1 MSERSR
7 LGGLLGGSALLLL
20 TVNLANALHF
30 VFHLVMARML
40 GPAGYGVLAALLA
53 CLYVLNVIA
62 ESVQTVLA
70 RYASRA
76 GSAGRV
82 HTLLARSLRRA
93 ARATLPLLG
102 VWLLAAVALA
112 HWLHIPYPLS
122 ALFSLALAGV
132 VLLPV
137 NRGVLQGTR
146 RFGALGINFV
156 LEVGV
161 KLGLG
166 MAAVALGWKEAG
178 AVGAVGLSLCA
189 AFALSFPPLRDLL
202 RAPAEPAEDPDLH
215 YGLPVLA
222 VTATVMVFYSLDVLL
237 ARAFFPAAVAGRYAI
252 ASFLAKG
259 ILLGTMPV
267 TRAMFPIATEA
278 AERRGDVRRVL
289 AGALAILA
297 ACLAPALAVFALVP
311 DRLVRLAAGPGY
323 GDGDAAAVLLP
334 LGVALSL
341 MSVSNALLLWR
352 LSLGRPRFWAALP
365 LLVAM
370 ELAALLL
377 FHGSLREY
385 ALAVAGSNVLF
396 LAASALFAAG
406 AAPPA
411 PE

>member
-1 MSERSR
+1 VSERSR
-7 LGGLLGGSALLLL
+7 LPPLGGLLGGSALLLI
-20 TVNLANALHF
+20 TVNVANALHF

-70 RYASRA
+70 RYAARA
-76 GSAGRV
+76 GSPGRV
-82 HTLLARSLRRA
+82 RSLLARSLRQA
-93 ARATLPLLG
+93 ARATLPLLAL
-102 VWLLAAVALA
+102 WLLAAVALA
-112 HWLHIPYPLS
+112 RLLRIPYPLS
-122 ALFSLALAGV
+122 VLFSLSLAGV

-137 NRGVLQGTR
+137 NRGVLQGAR
-146 RFGALGINFV
+146 RFGALGVNFV

-166 MAAVALGWKEAG
+166 AAAVALGWKEAG

-189 AFALSFPPLRDLL
+189 AFALSFLPLRDLR
-202 RAPAEPAEDPDLH
+202 RAPAEPAETPSLH

-237 ARAFFPAAVAGRYAI
+237 ARAFFPPALAGQYSI

-267 TRAMFPIATEA
+267 TRAMFPIASEA
-278 AERRGDVRRVL
+278 ENPKRVL
-289 AGALAILA
+289 TGALAILA
-297 ACLAPALAVFALVP
+297 ACLAPALAAFALVP
-311 DRLVRLAAGPGY
+311 DRLVEIAAGPGY
-323 GDGDAAAVLLP
+323 GAAAAVLLP
-334 LGVALSL
+334 LGAALSL

-365 LLVAM
+365 LLVLL

-385 ALAVAGSNVLF
+385 AFAVAACNGLF

-406 AAPPA
+406 HGPVAPA